1 MGDIQTRPFSK
12 NYSGLINQSVI
23 AIGITVLCVSGHELM
38 KRRRRGKALHDPP
51 PGLGSKESWEF
62 GYLYQGRSWARSPSP
77 PTPAGWPLS
86 WVKEAI
92 NFPEE
97 KINEL
102 RGLDAALYIRFLRGC
117 FWFALTHF
125 LTTFP
130 ILFPIHVRFS
140 DSSVSRKSMTRAS
153 ISSLVG
159 TQTGRSLL
167 WIHICL
173 LFWVTLTWI
182 ATLFWICNGGFRL
195 RAATLRAQAQR
206 TQEIQEGTYQEE
218 STYYKHPHPQYAFR
232 DSSTKATDNPT
243 RGLRLRTIMVTNIP
257 SSLRNEKDLQEY
269 FQYYMSRKV
278 EKPSMGLTSSTQPG
292 FLNKSFAFLFNRAKR
307 LPAHLPTPL
316 SGRDKD
322 NEADEGKGRD
332 AKRKS
337 RASLEVPRIERV
349 VIVRKMTELASLLE
363 RREDILS
370 QLEAAHIKLANKAL
384 LAVKAAMEKKGAN
397 KSIAQSTSKAMEVAR
412 NKRRSLAVDPER
424 GEPQEEGTLNEEERM
439 EQLIDVLGPFVEEF
453 GTQRSL
459 TTRSKKAVSRTSRQA
474 FKKLRNQGEDSASEQ
489 SDGPAAYPPSP
500 TTKKK
505 MQSPKY
511 WTIWDALL
519 SLPRDSLDAYQ
530 PLVNLSHLFRGR
542 IVPSIDYYTA
552 KLNLL
557 TSLVIENR
565 AKAVTDYDSVSTA
578 FVTFVNPADAR
589 RACKYLAVHPN
600 NPLAC
605 LVTMAPMY
613 SDIDWTRM
621 MKSTFKAE
629 FLKDWVVSIGVWGF
643 TLFWLF
649 PVSLLVGLVSIQ
661 NISLFWPRLKA
672 YLDHHAWQSEVLQS
686 FIPTLLVAL
695 LAILIPL
702 ILLLIAKKAHTITTL
717 SALHDLIMTRYYKFL
732 IVNVLVFFCVGTAAM
747 QSFLLSFRS
756 TERPNVIQV
765 VADSFPTAGPFYVG
779 WLIFTTAMHGG
790 FELAL
795 LGLPLIM
802 YPTTKRQTAPRKRT
816 VGVRPRTFNF
826 YYWLPNHTLVI
837 HVLLLFS
844 VFNPFVLPFGTLY
857 FFIQSGVVKNQLIHV
872 YAKNYEGDGRVLMI
886 RMVRYSLDGLVL
898 TQAVFLAY
906 MVVLKKTANV
916 GLAAFLIVVTAI
928 TKLMITRMIRAQYE
942 SDDILEADIVCNG
955 RLKSPIPEPD
965 SENEGLIT
973 TMDIESSGLIKH
985 HKARTSVLTWKL
997 PAWVNFSYST
1007 MQRRGNRQRRAPNP
1021 FGPHAST
1028 DDRDSPRKNP
1038 ESTAKREELKSPSPD
1053 TPTIRLVTRPQTW
1066 SPRSPRRPSMA
1077 LDISPTQEETLPVV
1091 PHPPPVPWDDQHNL
1105 DLPYDNPYYTRTIEN
1120 VLWLPR
1126 NPACVLDLDDTVD
1139 LRVSITVEVAAGQ
1152 LGTWLGLPETS
1163 SPDEMSVHSKPE
1175 SLAPFASTSALST
1188 TSPLFPPLSLPEVD
1202 GTEEIDLPETIARRI
1217 HSKEADVD
1225 HVVRPRKSVAFSRK
1239 ASTNH
1244 DKASVN
1250 ALSTGTRRRPSMLE
1264 VRSQRSF
1271 SDSISPGRPRSASIL
1286 STLQVPPPA
1295 GLPLFPNPSSD
1306 QEFGSRP
1313 DAHAQAEFVVNNN
1326 SSSRLSVSGQRRP
1339 RTPNVSA
1346 AQAIFH
1352 EVLEEE
1358 RQALRD
1364 RLEEE
1369 TAEEQSQNNS
1379 SWLTSWMFKR
1389 AQ

>member
-1 MGDIQTRPFSK
+1 M
-12 NYSGLINQSVI
+12 NVLSGLINQSVI

-38 KRRRRGKALHDPP
+38 KRRRRGKALHNPP
-51 PGLGSKESWEF
+51 QGLGSKESWEF
-62 GYLYQGRSWARSPSP
+62 GYLYQGRSWARFPSP

-86 WVKEAI
+86 WVKEAV
-92 NFPEE
+92 NFPED

-117 FWFALTHF
+117 FWFSLLHL

-140 DSSVSRKSMTRAS
+140 DASVSRKSMTRAS

-159 TQTGRSLL
+159 TSTGKSLL

-173 LFWVTLTWI
+173 LFWITLTWI
-182 ATLFWICNGGFRL
+182 INLFWICNGAFRL
-195 RAATLRAQAQR
+195 RAATLRAHAKR
-206 TQEIQEGTYQEE
+206 SQEIQDGTYQEE
-218 STYYKHPHPQYAFR
+218 TTYYKHPHPQYAFR
-232 DSSTKATDNPT
+232 DSSSKATDNPT

-257 SSLRNEKDLQEY
+257 SSLRSEKDLQEY

-307 LPAHLPTPL
+307 IPAHLPTPL
-316 SGRDKD
+316 IGRDKD
-322 NEADEGKGRD
+322 NEADEAGKD
-332 AKRKS
+332 TKRKS

-363 RREDILS
+363 RREDILA
-370 QLEAAHIKLANKAL
+370 QLEAAHVKLANKAL
-384 LAVKAAMEKKGAN
+384 LAVKAAMEKKEAN
-397 KSIAQSTSKAMEVAR
+397 KSIAQCTSKALEVAR

-439 EQLIDVLGPFVEEF
+439 EELIEVLGPFVEEF

-474 FKKLRNQGEDSASEQ
+474 FKKLRNHPSEDSGSEQ
-489 SDGPAAYPPSP
+489 SDNPAAYPPSP
-500 TTKKK
+500 TTKR
-505 MQSPKY
+505 MFQSSKD

-557 TSLVIENR
+557 TSLVTENR
-565 AKAVTDYDSVSTA
+565 AKAATDYDAVSTA
-578 FVTFVNPADAR
+578 FVTFVDPADAR

-621 MKSTFKAE
+621 MKSTFKGE
-629 FLKDWVVSIGVWGF
+629 FVKDWVVSLGVWGF

-661 NISLFWPRLKA
+661 NISLFWPSLKA
-672 YLDHHAWQSEVLQS
+672 YLDRHEWQSEVLQS

-695 LAILIPL
+695 LALLIPL

-765 VADSFPTAGPFYVG
+765 VAASFPTAGPFYVG

-795 LGLPLIM
+795 CESVLWVYDHERSISIVSA
-802 YPTTKRQTAPRKRT
+802 RQSSFA
-816 VGVRPRTFNF
+816 VRVTDAAVD
-826 YYWLPNHTLVI
+826 WLPNHTLVI

-844 VFNPFVLPFGTLY
+844 IFNPFVLPFGTLY

-872 YAKNYEGDGRVLMI
+872 YAKNYEGDGRILMI

-898 TQAVFLAY
+898 SQAVFLAY

-916 GLAAFLIVVTAI
+916 GLAAFLIVVTTI
-928 TKLMITRMIRAQYE
+928 TKLMFTRMVRAQYE
-942 SDDILEADIVCNG
+942 ADDIAEAEIMCNG
-955 RLKSPIPEPD
+955 RRNSPIPEPD

-973 TMDIESSGLIKH
+973 SKDVESSRLIKH

-1007 MQRRGNRQRRAPNP
+1007 MQRRGNKQRRAPNP
-1021 FGPHAST
+1021 FGPHVSKN
-1028 DDRDSPRKNP
+1028 DHDRPRKTQD
-1038 ESTAKREELKSPSPD
+1038 TAGKSEELICPSPD
-1053 TPTIRLVTRPQTW
+1053 TPTIRLVTRSQTW
-1066 SPRSPRRPSMA
+1066 SPRSRRRPSVGI
-1077 LDISPTQEETLPVV
+1077 DITPAQQEPLPVV
-1091 PHPPPVPWDDQHNL
+1091 PHPPPVPWDDQANL

-1126 NPACVLDLDDTVD
+1126 NPTGVLDLDDTVD
-1139 LRVSITVEVAAGQ
+1139 LKVSITVEVAAGQ
-1152 LGTWLGLPETS
+1152 IGTWLGLPETA
-1163 SPDEMSVHSKPE
+1163 SPDDMSVHSKPE

-1188 TSPLFPPLSLPEVD
+1188 TSPLFTPLSLPEVD
-1202 GTEEIDLPETIARRI
+1202 GTEEIDLPETIAKRI
-1217 HSKEADVD
+1217 HSKESDVD
-1225 HVVRPRKSVAFSRK
+1225 QVVRPRKSTAFSRK
-1239 ASTNH
+1239 PSGTY
-1244 DKASVN
+1244 DKANN

-1264 VRSQRSF
+1264 VMSHRSF
-1271 SDSISPGRPRSASIL
+1271 SEGASQGRPRSASIL
-1286 STLQVPPPA
+1286 STLQVPITAGQPP
-1295 GLPLFPNPSSD
+1295 PKSSSD
-1306 QEFGSRP
+1306 QEFGTRP
-1313 DAHAQAEFVVNNN
+1313 DAHAQAEFVVSNQ
-1326 SSSRLSVSGQRRP
+1326 SASHLSAGGQRRP

-1369 TAEEQSQNNS
+1369 TAEERSQNTT
-1379 SWLTSWMFKR
+1379 SWLTSWMFKKTG
-1389 AQ
+1389 